1 MSDKIQEIRDRLEKL
16 KDVSSTFSI
25 NEVLLTRLLFKTTK
39 QFERIMDKK
48 MNECGGLTCTSWGV
62 LMITYDTDGSK
73 ILPSELSTIMRHPKP
88 TITRVVD
95 DLIARGFLDREHDI
109 IDRRKIFITITEAG
123 KQFIIDNMHSHD
135 QVLKDIWDGCD
146 IENVINVLGKA
157 IDNMEQKYD

>member
-1 MSDKIQEIRDRLEKL
+1 MSNTIQEIRDRLEKL

-62 LMITYDTDGSK
+62 LMITYDTEGSK
-73 ILPSELSTIMRHPKP
+73 ILPSELATIMRHPKP

-95 DLIARGFLDREHDI
+95 DLISRGFLEREHDI
-109 IDRRKIFITITEAG
+109 KDRRKIFITITESG
-123 KQFIIDNMHSHD
+123 QQFIIDNMHSHD
-135 QVLKDIWDGCD
+135 EILKDIWEGCD

-157 IDNMEQKYD
+157 VDNMEKKYD

>member
-1 MSDKIQEIRDRLEKL
+1 MSNKIQEIRDRLEKL

>member
-1 MSDKIQEIRDRLEKL
+1 MSNKIQEIRDRLEKL

-73 ILPSELSTIMRHPKP
+73 ILPSELSTIMRNPKP

>member
-1 MSDKIQEIRDRLEKL
+1 MSNKIQEIKDRLEKL
-16 KDVSSTFSI
+16 KDVSATFSI

-48 MNECGGLTCTSWGV
+48 MSECGGLTCTSWGV
-62 LMITYDTDGSK
+62 LMITYDTEGSK

-95 DLIARGFLDREHDI
+95 DLIERGFLDREHDS

-135 QVLKDIWDGCD
+135 QVLKDIWEGCD

-157 IDNMEQKYD
+157 IDNMEKKYD